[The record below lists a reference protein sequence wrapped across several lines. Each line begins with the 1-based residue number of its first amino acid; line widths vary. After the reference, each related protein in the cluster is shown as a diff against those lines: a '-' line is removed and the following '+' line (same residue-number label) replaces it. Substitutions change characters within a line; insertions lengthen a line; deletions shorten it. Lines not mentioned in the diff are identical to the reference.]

1 MPVFI
6 LLNRPSED
14 LARCKCPNTLDN
26 TPFTGY
32 HARMLETS
40 REVRTAQFKP
50 PSTCRGPRST
60 RQSSTYFQDLHHVN
74 TSAILR
80 PQASDKGTGTVMAMD
95 EQSAAYEAARAAS
108 QAERDRESTADVD
121 TSDLSNLAQS
131 DSLRLYLREI
141 SRIPLLSAQDE
152 LSLAHRIR
160 LGSRDAR
167 NHLIEAN
174 LRLVVSIAK
183 RYVGQGMALED
194 LVGEGN
200 IGLIR
205 AVTKFDPDRG
215 FRFSTYATWWIKQA
229 ITRSI
234 LEGTRTV
241 RLPVYIMEEVM
252 RVKRTTRQLYQE
264 LGREPTTVQIGERLG
279 ITGDRVSEL
288 LVWAE
293 KVFSLDAPLSEEE
306 ENSLGDIIEDQ
317 HQPGPAE
324 TTDRSLLREEVY
336 RVLNNLTQ
344 REREVIELRFGLKDD
359 QDHTLEE
366 VGRRLKVTR
375 ERVRQIE
382 ERAIRKLR
390 HPQSSR
396 LLREYLG

>member
-1 MPVFI
+1 M
-6 LLNRPSED
+6 S
-14 LARCKCPNTLDN
+14 
-26 TPFTGY
+26 
-32 HARMLETS
+32 
-40 REVRTAQFKP
+40 
-50 PSTCRGPRST
+50 
-60 RQSSTYFQDLHHVN
+60 
-74 TSAILR
+74 
-80 PQASDKGTGTVMAMD
+80 MD
-95 EQSAAYEAARAAS
+95 EQAAAAYEAARAAA
-108 QAERDRESTADVD
+108 QAERDRDATVEAD

-141 SRIPLLSAQDE
+141 SRIPLLSAHDE
-152 LSLAHRIR
+152 LAIAHRIR

-264 LGREPTTVQIGERLG
+264 LGREPSTEQIGERLG

-344 REREVIELRFGLKDD
+344 REREVIELRFGLIDD

>member
-1 MPVFI
+1 
-6 LLNRPSED
+6 
-14 LARCKCPNTLDN
+14 
-26 TPFTGY
+26 
-32 HARMLETS
+32 
-40 REVRTAQFKP
+40 
-50 PSTCRGPRST
+50 
-60 RQSSTYFQDLHHVN
+60 
-74 TSAILR
+74 
-80 PQASDKGTGTVMAMD
+80 MAMD
-95 EQSAAYEAARAAS
+95 EQAAAYEAARAAA
-108 QAERDRESTADVD
+108 QADRDRDTSADVD

-152 LSLAHRIR
+152 LTLAHGIR
-160 LGSRDAR
+160 AGSRDAR

-183 RYVGQGMALED
+183 RYVGQGMSLED

-234 LEGTRTV
+234 LEGTRAV

-252 RVKRTTRQLYQE
+252 RVKRTMRQLYQE
-264 LGREPTTVQIGERLG
+264 LGREPTAAQIGERLG

-288 LVWAE
+288 MVWAE

-344 REREVIELRFGLKDD
+344 RERQVIELRFGLLDD
-359 QDHTLEE
+359 KDHTLEE